1 MTVAI
6 TLDELLA
13 WNEEASNSWKGL
25 LEDNPTLLQ
34 LPCDIGGRG
43 FAVHRLGL
51 GTLYHVRVGSPAEF
65 RWAQRLAGIPE
76 TPRDTVPSGPLDAL
90 FDLHLQAV
98 PLFRGLLANPAYDWE
113 ATYTLDVSWLPPHAR
128 TSTHRKILGHA
139 LFHSQRHWA
148 QLATLVRAAGLP
160 SGFNGDLLFSSA
172 LR

>member
-34 LPCDIGGRG
+34 LPCDIGGVANVQQFIRHIWG
-43 FAVHRLGL
+43 
-51 GTLYHVRVGSPAEF
+51 AEL

-160 SGFNGDLLFSSA
+160 YGFNGDLLFSSA